1 MTSEIDKKQQTVKY
15 LKNLSSNG
23 KFSPH
28 SWLHHQLTRGVRR
41 KIVEQFLNFVDS
53 NGKDFMKTCR

>member
-1 MTSEIDKKQQTVKY
+1 MTSEIDKKQQTLKY

-28 SWLHHQLTRGVRR
+28 SWLDHQLTRGMRR
-41 KIVEQFLNFVDS
+41 KIV
-53 NGKDFMKTCR
+53 